1 MSWVGRLVP
10 KFSLNRRLSRAAR
23 RSSLSVV
30 DRRHVRVDQDQAA
43 GHRAK
48 ISAHAGNYESP
59 KAERPQA
66 QEQLPSLGPI
76 TDTPGG
82 GAAVHGNKPQPPTNV
97 PSVRTSGNC
106 ENLGPRL
113 GRAPER

>member
-30 DRRHVRVDQDQAA
+30 DRRHDRVDQDQAA

-82 GAAVHGNKPQPPTNV
+82 GSRAWKQAQPPTNV